1 MRIQPMPQKTV
12 NVIPKPQKIEI
23 TEGEFQVSAKTPVL
37 AEKELSCLK
46 KFIQEAISHASSALK
61 GAGKVSEISISINRD
76 LKKLGDEGYIL
87 EITPGRMTVE
97 SVSPKGIF
105 YGIQTFNQLLFSS
118 GNGKIPCMRIEDS
131 PRLGWRGMM
140 LDEGRH
146 FFGKD
151 FVKKFLDIMA
161 LYKMNSF
168 HWHLTEDQGWR
179 IEIRKYPKL
188 TSVGSKRTESPLEG
202 NRNAGDGIPYEG
214 FYTQEDIRE
223 IVKYAADRFIN
234 VVPEIE
240 MPGHAAAAIASYPEF
255 GNDDIKDYKPEVKTR
270 WGVHHYTYSPT
281 ERTFKFL
288 EDVIGEVVALFPG
301 KYFHIGG
308 DEAPKDQ
315 WKNSPTAQRIMLDN
329 GLKDEHELQSFF
341 IKRIEAIL
349 KKHDRILI
357 GWDEIQEGGLSPTAT
372 MMVWRDWKWATMAL
386 NNGNCIVMA
395 PNSHT
400 YFDHYQADPK
410 AVKEP
415 EAIGGLLP
423 LDKVYLF
430 NPILDGITSE
440 QEKLILGAQGQL
452 WSEYLFNTD
461 KVAYM
466 AFPRMFALAEV
477 AWTFPEN
484 KNYEDFMLRLK
495 SSIALLDHMKM
506 KYRNPF

>member
-1 MRIQPMPQKTV
+1 MPSEIV
-12 NVIPKPQKIEI
+12 SIIPKPQKIVLKTGGFVFSGKTIISADKALSSLKNHLQETLTHLAGNKGINDKPSEI
-23 TEGEFQVSAKTPVL
+23 VL
-37 AEKELSCLK
+37 GISKELK
-46 KFIQEAISHASSALK
+46 A
-61 GAGKVSEISISINRD
+61 
-76 LKKLGDEGYIL
+76 LGDEGYAID
-87 EITPGRMTVE
+87 IQPSKMKIE
-97 SVSPKGIF
+97 SSTQKGVF
-105 YGIQTFNQLLFSS
+105 YGIQTVRQLLFSAQE
-118 GNGKIPCMRIEDS
+118 GRIQCMEIEDS

-146 FFGKD
+146 FFGKE
-151 FVKKFLDIMA
+151 FVKKFIDILA

-179 IEIRKYPKL
+179 IEIKKYPKL
-188 TSVGSKRTESPLEG
+188 TSVGSKRTESPIEG
-202 NRNAGDGIPYEG
+202 DRKTGDGKPYGG
-214 FYTQEDIRE
+214 FYTQDDIRE
-223 IVKYAADRFIN
+223 IVKYAGDHFIN

-255 GNDDIKDYKPEVKTR
+255 GNTDILEYKPEVKTC
-270 WGVHHYTYSPT
+270 WGVHHYTFSPT
-281 ERTFKFL
+281 EKTFKFL
-288 EDVIGEVVALFPG
+288 EDVIEEVVALFPG

-308 DEAPKDQ
+308 DEAPKEQ
-315 WKNSPTAQRIMLDN
+315 WKGSPTAKRIMLDN

-341 IKRIEAIL
+341 IKRIESIL
-349 KKHDRILI
+349 KKHNRILI

-372 MMVWRDWKWATMAL
+372 MMVWRDWKWASMAL
-386 NNGNCIVMA
+386 KNGNSIVMA

-400 YFDHYQADPK
+400 YFDHYQEDPK
-410 AVKEP
+410 EHKEP

-430 NPILDGITSE
+430 NPILEGITPE
-440 QEKLILGAQGQL
+440 EEKRILGAQGQL

-461 KVAYM
+461 KVEFM

-477 AWTFPEN
+477 VWTRPEN

-495 SSIALLDHMKM
+495 STLALLDHIKV